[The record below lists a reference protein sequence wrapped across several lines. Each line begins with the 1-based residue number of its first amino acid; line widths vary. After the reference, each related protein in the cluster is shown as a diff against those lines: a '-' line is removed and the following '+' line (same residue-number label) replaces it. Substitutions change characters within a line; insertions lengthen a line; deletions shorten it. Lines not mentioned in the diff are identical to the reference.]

1 MLSLESRRNGRE
13 QMGKMARA
21 LGLELR
27 FVEAARKEEPTFGW
41 IAERVLETR
50 KFKAWLMVRSLFL

>member
-1 MLSLESRRNGRE
+1 
-13 QMGKMARA
+13 MGKMARA